1 MHRNCTGTALELHWN
16 VNSNWIQHKSQFMR
30 HYLRIWWVVID
41 AVIWWRRNASLY
53 EFHFLLLKIIFLPL
67 LLRSCCL
74 RRLRRLRRWLQ
85 VSPGDKLL
93 QSNVSLVIIPSD
105 LLKNVQL
112 SIASA
117 GSNSDIRISA
127 RGQSVVQISH
137 WIFFP
142 FDLTNDSWNRWNEKL
157 SIAFRRSPKADMNC
171 WKEENILIYQ
181 ISVKDAAYYVCP
193 FVLPIATCILND
205 VKIVNLNI

>member
-74 RRLRRLRRWLQ
+74 CRLRRWLQ

-105 LLKNVQL
+105 LLKKR
-112 SIASA
+112 SIIYRICRFEFRY
-117 GSNSDIRISA
+117 SNIRQRAECRADFSLN
-127 RGQSVVQISH
+127 
-137 WIFFP
+137 FF
-142 FDLTNDSWNRWNEKL
+142 FH
-157 SIAFRRSPKADMNC
+157 
-171 WKEENILIYQ
+171 LIWPMTAE
-181 ISVKDAAYYVCP
+181 IDEMK
-193 FVLPIATCILND
+193 N
-205 VKIVNLNI
+205 